1 MKLADLHIH
10 SLYSD
15 GSYSPAEILRRAA
28 ENGVGLISVCDHNV
42 VQGTLE
48 TVKLAQNSDIR
59 VIPGVE
65 IDAMHEGTDIHILC
79 YGADLADEALLGRIR
94 HARAQLDQ
102 MSTDLLERMIPEYP
116 MLSVNEYE
124 AFPHNTDLGGWKLLQ
139 YFVAK
144 GVTPDLKGGFPYY
157 DRYGVTYAQAGFD
170 SAEEIVRRIHAAGG
184 RAVLAHPGVVF
195 PTEWMSV
202 FQARVHSALDL
213 GMDGI
218 ECHYL
223 RHSPEITRKCIEICR
238 DRNLMITAGSD
249 CHGAFNR
256 NAIGQTHTR
265 IDQLELMGLR

>member
-1 MKLADLHIH
+1 MKLADMHIH

-15 GSYSPAEILRRAA
+15 GSYTPEEILRRAK

-48 TVKLAQNSDIR
+48 TVQLAHGSGIQ

-79 YGADLADEALLGRIR
+79 YGAALTDEALLSRIR
-94 HARAQLDQ
+94 HARTMLDK
-102 MSTDLLERMIPEYP
+102 MSTDLLERMLPEYP
-116 MLSVNEYE
+116 MLSMEEY
-124 AFPHNTDLGGWKLLQ
+124 ASFHHDSTLGGWKLLQ
-139 YFVAK
+139 YLMAR
-144 GVTPDLKGGFPYY
+144 GVTTDLKGGFPFY

-195 PTEWMSV
+195 PTEWMNV
-202 FQARVHSALDL
+202 FEARVRSALDL

-223 RHSPEITRKCIEICR
+223 RHSPEITRKCVEICR
-238 DRNLMITAGSD
+238 ERRLMITAGSD

-256 NAIGQTHTR
+256 NAIGQTMTR
-265 IDQLELMGLR
+265 IDQLELMGLA